1 MPIYSLPHQ
10 SPTFVY
16 TFFPLFHFISL
27 PSLFPSH
34 NMSPKLSQVLL
45 STLIF
50 LSTILNFPGTMVAQE
65 CPYPCYPPPTGTT
78 GDNPTTPPTTTKAQ
92 PIQTGSYPPPPSG
105 YLPYSPPYVG
115 NGNVPPPPD
124 SMLHGFHTTTESL
137 LTSPIS
143 PHHLHL
149 SDDRRS

>member
-1 MPIYSLPHQ
+1 
-10 SPTFVY
+10 
-16 TFFPLFHFISL
+16 
-27 PSLFPSH
+27 
-34 NMSPKLSQVLL
+34 MSPKLSQVLL

>member
-1 MPIYSLPHQ
+1 
-10 SPTFVY
+10 
-16 TFFPLFHFISL
+16 
-27 PSLFPSH
+27 
-34 NMSPKLSQVLL
+34 MSPKLSQVLL

-50 LSTILNFPGTMVAQE
+50 LSTILNFPGTMMAQE

-124 SMLHGFHTTTESL
+124 SMLPWF
-137 LTSPIS
+137 PYYYRKP
-143 PHHLHL
+143 PHQ
-149 SDDRRS
+149 SDQSSSSTPLRRSTVVIHFLGFLLFFAFFLF